1 MGEQAAGAEPSDA
14 GDKENRRSLRIGDK
28 VETEPVHSSGGL
40 GCWGALPWLRGL
52 TAEANTAAG
61 AVTSIRPAVCRSPAG
76 KAGVKCGHGA
86 GGQLRGSRLA
96 SHTVIEGWDGCCV

>member
-76 KAGVKCGHGA
+76 KAGVKCGHGG

-96 SHTVIEGWDGCCV
+96 SHTVIEGWDG

>member
-28 VETEPVHSSGGL
+28 METEPMHSSGGL
-40 GCWGALPWLRGL
+40 GYWCALPWLQGL
-52 TAEANTAAG
+52 TTEEYTAVG

-76 KAGVKCGHGA
+76 KAGVKCGHG
-86 GGQLRGSRLA
+86 GGGLGWPLTQ
-96 SHTVIEGWDGCCV
+96 IEGWDSCCV